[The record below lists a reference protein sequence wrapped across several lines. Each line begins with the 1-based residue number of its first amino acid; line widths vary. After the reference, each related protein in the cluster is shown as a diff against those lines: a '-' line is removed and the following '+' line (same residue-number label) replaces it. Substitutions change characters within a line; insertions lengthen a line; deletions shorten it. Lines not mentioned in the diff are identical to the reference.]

1 MAERVSALSHLTGGG
16 PSAQAGARATLSE
29 RRPGSILQ
37 VAAWPD
43 TTETVRAAIT
53 DLLGIQVPAVG
64 FAYADANVTVAAIAP
79 GRFMIAGSA
88 ADLPHRFEAA
98 LQSDQAAVT
107 DLSHGRTILRLDG
120 DAATTVLASCIAL
133 DLHPTAFP
141 RGRVAQ
147 TSVHHIDVL
156 LHRLSDTTYELWAL
170 RSFAEALAEW
180 ILDAGVEHGIV
191 FAGGIPPS

>member
-1 MAERVSALSHLTGGG
+1 MAERVSALAHLASA
-16 PSAQAGARATLSE
+16 PSAQASARATLSE

-37 VAAWPD
+37 VVTWPD
-43 TTETVRAAIT
+43 TAEAVRAAIA

-64 FAYADANVTVAAIAP
+64 FAYADPNVTVAAVAP

-88 ADLPHRFEAA
+88 PDLPRRFEGAF
-98 LQSDQAAVT
+98 QSDQAAVT
-107 DLSHGRTILRLDG
+107 DLSHGRTILRLEG
-120 DAATTVLASCIAL
+120 EAATAVLSSCVAL
-133 DLHPTAFP
+133 DLHPTVLP
-141 RGRVAQ
+141 PGRAAQ

-156 LHRLSDTTYELWAL
+156 LHRLSETSYELWAL

-191 FAGGIPPS
+191 FAGGAAPS